1 MEDSMTATGI
11 AVPPGGDTFHA
22 RLRSA
27 MTWRGMSGV
36 RLARAAKIERPALLR
51 LLRGV
56 SKTGPRLTTIETL
69 AVCLRVSPA
78 WLAFGVAWDDVGGS
92 DG

>member
-1 MEDSMTATGI
+1 MTARRI
-11 AVPPGGDTFHA
+11 AVPPEGDTFHA

-27 MTWRGMSGV
+27 MTWRRVSAV
-36 RLARAAKIERPALLR
+36 RLARAAKIERPSLLR

-69 AVCLRVSPA
+69 AECLGVSPA
-78 WLAFGVAWDDVGGS
+78 WLAFGVAWDDLGGT